1 MKLSVKPALL
11 AAIALVLLAPLPAQ
25 ALTATAT
32 AVSLQQLAPAEA
44 HMAVAWR
51 RNPEREY
58 QREHLNNIVEA
69 VKRERIIPRVMDL
82 IQSRAPEDQID
93 KAREGFDRIKEALA
107 PISLD
112 SLLNAEE
119 VMYAQVM
126 QGQFANHL
134 LAIRLTPEAAANCLE
149 AVNNLVEM
157 ARAES
162 NQDLDI
168 TQEQVDGATYLTF
181 YPPGEVPMQPTIAV
195 KDDVLILSSTQ
206 AMAQG
211 AVRALD
217 ADAPQSKF
225 DDPRV
230 VAALAQLPEWEDAVT
245 VYDGKLQFE
254 MIQEQLDPVREM
266 LEQQAGDDAEAGVA
280 LRMMDVLL
288 KEANVL
294 DLEVSVEYT
303 EEGSNHTE
311 ALGVLLPGADD
322 RLLSQLIMGGE
333 EIVDWQQW
341 IPASAVNYSVNSG
354 VNLHQIYTK
363 ALDIFTREAPEMAA
377 EALMKL
383 GEFEA
388 QIGLSLEDD
397 LLVLFPGESVSVTL
411 PGGQSV
417 LALRCSDADHTRELL
432 HRAVDT
438 ARAFPQVAAQQLEL
452 VESEELDGFEDLRAS
467 FFAAVGAR
475 PVIGFK
481 EGWMIVASA
490 PEAAQA
496 VIDTRWGE
504 AANITSTAGYQRF
517 GLEIDGPVR
526 AVAYANT
533 AQNIRQAAQ
542 FINQAA
548 AMAPL
553 LLGGV
558 MAEASPE
565 DQKSIQEALA
575 LIPSLARIVEKFDFL
590 EATLS
595 VNQSGEEDGTYR
607 KHSVTL
613 IRQD

>member
-1 MKLSVKPALL
+1 
-11 AAIALVLLAPLPAQ
+11 
-25 ALTATAT
+25 
-32 AVSLQQLAPAEA
+32 
-44 HMAVAWR
+44 
-51 RNPEREY
+51 
-58 QREHLNNIVEA
+58 
-69 VKRERIIPRVMDL
+69 
-82 IQSRAPEDQID
+82 
-93 KAREGFDRIKEALA
+93 
-107 PISLD
+107 
-112 SLLNAEE
+112 
-119 VMYAQVM
+119 
-126 QGQFANHL
+126 
-134 LAIRLTPEAAANCLE
+134 
-149 AVNNLVEM
+149 
-157 ARAES
+157 
-162 NQDLDI
+162 
-168 TQEQVDGATYLTF
+168 
-181 YPPGEVPMQPTIAV
+181 MQPTIAV

-206 AMAQG
+206 AMARA
-211 AVRALD
+211 AVLALD
-217 ADAPQSKF
+217 ADSPKSKF

-230 VAALAQLPEWEDAVT
+230 RAALAQLPEWEDAVS
-245 VYDGKLQFE
+245 VYDGKLQFDVL
-254 MIQEQLDPVREM
+254 QAQLDPVREM
-266 LEQQAGDDAEAGVA
+266 LEQQAEEDAEAGVA
-280 LRMMDVLL
+280 LRMMDIIM
-288 KEANVL
+288 KEVSVL
-294 DLEVSVEYT
+294 DLEVAVEYT
-303 EEGSNHTE
+303 EEGSNHSET
-311 ALGVLLPGADD
+311 LGVLLPGTQD
-322 RLLSQLIMGGE
+322 RLLSQFIEGGE
-333 EIVDWQQW
+333 PIADWQRW
-341 IPASAVNYSVNSG
+341 IPAGAVNYSVNSG
-354 VNLHQIYTK
+354 VNLHKIYTR

-377 EALMKL
+377 EALLKL
-383 GEFEA
+383 GQFEE
-388 QIGLSLEDD
+388 QMDLSLEDD

-417 LALRCSDADHTRELL
+417 LAMRCSDADHTRELL

-438 ARAFPQVAAQQLEL
+438 ARVFPQVAAQQLEL

-496 VIDTRWGE
+496 VLDTRWGE
-504 AANITSTAGYQRF
+504 AANITSTEGYQRF

-533 AQNIRQAAQ
+533 AANIRQAAQ

-595 VNQSGEEDGTYR
+595 VNQAGEEEGTYR